1 MLGVRWASL
10 VNPFAQRR
18 TMALERPGV
27 AIADVRCPVYEGEL
41 GQINVRT
48 ILGVKLLVLTLTKEI
63 L

>member
-1 MLGVRWASL
+1 
-10 VNPFAQRR
+10 
-18 TMALERPGV
+18 MALERPGV